1 MRTAVSMLAAVDVPD
16 GRVARD
22 IVRRG
27 YDAIS
32 YAYRTDAGETDRDP
46 TVLLG
51 PLLERLPVGARV
63 LDLGCGCGV
72 PFTRLLAER
81 FHVTGVDLSP
91 VQLDRAC
98 RLVSG
103 AAFVCA
109 DMTAVAFPAG
119 AFDGVAALYS
129 LIHVPL
135 EEQPAL
141 LARIRGWLAPGGVLA
156 AVVGKGAWTGTED
169 DWLGAPM
176 YWSHA
181 DEDTYAGWLE
191 ALGFRVLERRFLPE
205 GDGGHVL
212 MVAAAPAPPS
222 GGGGEEPHAR

>member
-1 MRTAVSMLAAVDVPD
+1 MLAAVDVPD
-16 GRVARD
+16 GRAARD
-22 IVRRG
+22 IVRGG

-32 YAYRTDAGETDRDP
+32 YAYRSDAGETDRDP

-51 PLLERLPVGARV
+51 PLLERLPAGARM

-72 PFTRLLAER
+72 PFTRLLAEG

-91 VQLDRAC
+91 VQIDRAR
-98 RLVSG
+98 RLVPA

-109 DMTAVAFPAG
+109 DMTAVSFPAG

-135 EEQPAL
+135 DEQPAI

-191 ALGFRVLERRFLPE
+191 GLGFRVLERRFLPE

-212 MVAAAPAPPS
+212 MVAAVPAPPS
-222 GGGGEEPHAR
+222 GGGGEAPHPR